1 VADQRATAASVTV
14 RYFAAAKAAAGVD
27 EEQLPLP
34 EPPTL
39 AALLDTVRAAHGDAV
54 TAVLARCSYLVDEV
68 AARDGSM
75 LAPGAKVDILPP
87 FAGG

>member
-1 VADQRATAASVTV
+1 MADQRAAAASVTV

-75 LAPGAKVDILPP
+75 LAPGAEVDILPP